1 MTDRRSFGGDGLT
14 RRDALRVGGV
24 AALGASLS
32 GCGGRTRRS
41 YWDDP
46 PSFDATGLDDATDEP
61 VPDRPDPMPVRLP
74 DERVAALS
82 DRVGTLLAPI
92 PDPLTPE
99 TVPNGAIRTEIVEA
113 RDGAREARRRMRT
126 LRGDA
131 PTLSV
136 VEAGVD
142 ACARAARAAGCWAA
156 IHADRDPDAVTL
168 SRSAAL
174 GRMDDLGN
182 ALPDAAT
189 DPHAGVVAYAPP
201 ERWADVTRRR
211 RLVTPEAPSTAANPL
226 RAGRA
231 TCDLERTRAQAAV
244 GTDLRERYVASLS
257 DPVAVAESMRAALSA
272 LAPRVEDRFRAMHE
286 GETERPQ
293 SYPDVDAY
301 LSRDVPRDHPG
312 RRLLSNAFGDFFD
325 FARFAPVAWP
335 SFDSPHPAWTLRATH
350 RSLATLTA
358 FDAIRARIDD
368 GDDLFPADAAA
379 VADAREAALS
389 AVRALAESG
398 APLDRWTA
406 WRLTPAFSSPDE
418 TFATET
424 DPDRRAV
431 AEAFGEY
438 VRIEAVAR
446 ATPDATATVVDALG
460 D

>member
-1 MTDRRSFGGDGLT
+1 MSDRGLT
-14 RRDALRVGGV
+14 RREALRTGGAATLGV
-24 AALGASLS
+24 ALA
-32 GCGGRTRRS
+32 GCGRTRQS

-46 PSFDATGLDDATDEP
+46 PSFDAAGLADVTDAA
-61 VPDRPDPMPVRLP
+61 VPTRPDPMPMRLP
-74 DERVAALS
+74 EERVAALS
-82 DRVGTLLAPI
+82 DRVGALLSPI
-92 PDPLTPE
+92 PDPLTSE
-99 TVPNGAIRTEIVEA
+99 IVPNGTIRAAIVDAREAA
-113 RDGAREARRRMRT
+113 RDARRRMGD

-142 ACARAARAAGCWAA
+142 ACAQAARAAGCWAA
-156 IHADRDPDAVTL
+156 IHADRDPDEVTL
-168 SRSAAL
+168 TRSTAL

-182 ALPDAAT
+182 ALPDAASG
-189 DPHAGVVAYAPP
+189 PQAGVVAYAPP
-201 ERWADVTRRR
+201 ERWAGVTRRR
-211 RLVTPEAPSTAANPL
+211 RLVTPGAPSAAANPL

-244 GTDLRERYVASLS
+244 GDDLRERYVASLS
-257 DPVAVAESMRAALSA
+257 DPVAVAEPMRAALSA

-286 GETERPQ
+286 GDTERPR

-312 RRLLSNAFGDFFD
+312 RGLLVDAFGDFFD

-335 SFDSPHPAWTLRATH
+335 AFDPPHPAWTLRATH
-350 RSLATLTA
+350 RSLATLSA

-389 AVRALAESG
+389 AVRALVESE
-398 APLDRWTA
+398 ASLDRWTA

-418 TFATET
+418 TFASGP

-446 ATPDATATVVDALG
+446 ATPDATASVVDALG